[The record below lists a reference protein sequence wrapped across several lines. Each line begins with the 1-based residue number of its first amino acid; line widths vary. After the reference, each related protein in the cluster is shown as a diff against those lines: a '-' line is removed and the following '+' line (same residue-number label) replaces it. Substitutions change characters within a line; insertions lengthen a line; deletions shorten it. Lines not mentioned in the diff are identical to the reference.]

1 MCLAILH
8 CRRQRQNRVQ
18 NLAALFCYWIDA
30 IGNRRNVSVGADIGW
45 LLAAGFEPWKCDIA
59 VDTNLRVGIRLIF
72 LQAIWTFD

>member
-1 MCLAILH
+1 M
-8 CRRQRQNRVQ
+8 
-18 NLAALFCYWIDA
+18 
-30 IGNRRNVSVGADIGW
+30 SVGADIGW